1 MRQRILFGMQS
12 LLVMALSACAAD
24 APECLRAAGD
34 RVRETVEVSE
44 FSAITV
50 FDDIELVVMQGT
62 PQRVEIETGA
72 NLRPDIH
79 AEVQDGTLRLRNGN
93 GCNLF
98 REYGLT
104 TVYVT
109 VPDLRILRSSTG
121 LPVRSQGVLGFEDLQ
136 LISESFNDPEAETT
150 DGSFELTLATGRVRI
165 TANGIAYFQLSGTTG
180 TLGVTIAAGDSRV
193 EANALLAD
201 RVNLDHRGSNEILVN
216 PRHRISGRI
225 RGYGDVLSYN
235 RPDTVE
241 VEELF
246 RGRLIFVP

>member
-1 MRQRILFGMQS
+1 MSRRILIN
-12 LLVMALSACAAD
+12 LLIVLMLAGCAEN
-24 APECLRAAGD
+24 APECLRASGD
-34 RVRETVEVSE
+34 RVRETVDVAQ
-44 FSAITV
+44 FTAITV
-50 FDDIELVVMQGT
+50 FDDIELVLTQGS

-72 NLRPDIH
+72 NLRPDIY
-79 AEVQDGTLRLRNGN
+79 AEVQDGTLRLRNEN

-109 VPDLRILRSSTG
+109 TPELRTLRSSTG
-121 LPVRSQGVLGFEDLQ
+121 LPIRSQGVLGFEDLQ

-165 TANGIAYFQLSGTTG
+165 TANGIAYFRLSGTTG
-180 TLGVTIAAGDSRV
+180 SLGVNIAAGDSRV
-193 EANALLAD
+193 EAEALQAD
-201 RVNLDHRGSNEILVN
+201 RVDLDHRGSNEILVYPLN
-216 PRHRISGRI
+216 RISGRI

-241 VEELF
+241 VEEIY
-246 RGRLIFVP
+246 RGRLLFVP